1 MGMSEQCNHML
12 EVYMRRTWL
21 LPAFGITTSA
31 LTAHFLKCMNL
42 GSLLL
47 FLCFKNG
54 ILNNKIWYLCPHPL
68 ESGPTEQLVST
79 VKSHSVCHLPLS
91 WSRDLAQ
98 GFPFPLCCKIQSD
111 SSLTSEIK
119 ARSWF
124 QAFELIFWA
133 CYIYVWL
140 VPHPKESQPLCIWQ
154 FGSRTKL
161 DCCILSF
168 W

>member
-119 ARSWF
+119 ARS
-124 QAFELIFWA
+124 
-133 CYIYVWL
+133 
-140 VPHPKESQPLCIWQ
+140 
-154 FGSRTKL
+154 
-161 DCCILSF
+161 
-168 W
+168 